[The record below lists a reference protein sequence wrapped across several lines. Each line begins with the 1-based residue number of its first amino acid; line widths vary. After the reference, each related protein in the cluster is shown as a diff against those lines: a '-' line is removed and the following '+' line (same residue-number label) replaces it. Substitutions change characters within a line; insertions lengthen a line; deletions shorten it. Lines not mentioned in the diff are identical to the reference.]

1 MKLAAQF
8 YTLREH
14 VKTASGLRTALQ
26 RVHEMGYEGV
36 QISAVEAFE
45 KEVSPEQLRDWLH
58 EYNLVCCATHRPW
71 DNLLNKTEAE
81 IKLHKTIGCTHI
93 GIGMGPKK
101 CFDGGAPAWREWL
114 KEAQHVIDAFG
125 AEGLNFCYHNHA
137 VEFEDKGGK
146 KAYDIMLTE
155 ADPRLQFIL
164 DTYWIVHAGVDCAD
178 QVSKMKNRVNV
189 VHLKDKAVVKGE
201 IRMAPV
207 GRGNLAWHK
216 ILPALDASGT
226 QWGIVEQDDCYGE
239 DPFECLRQSLA
250 YLQQTKK
257 V

>member
-1 MKLAAQF
+1 MKWAAQF
-8 YTLREH
+8 YTLRDH
-14 VKTASGLRTALQ
+14 VKTAAGLKTALQ
-26 RVHEMGYEGV
+26 RVHEMGYQGV

-71 DNLLNKTEAE
+71 DNLLNKTDEE
-81 IKLHKTIGCTHI
+81 IKLHKTIGCTHV

-114 KEAQHVIDAFG
+114 KDAHRVIEAFDK
-125 AEGLNFCYHNHA
+125 EGIKFCYHNHA
-137 VEFEDKGGK
+137 VEFEMKGGK
-146 KAYDIMLTE
+146 RGYDVLLHE
-155 ADPRLQFIL
+155 GDKRLQFIM

-178 QVSKMKNRVNV
+178 QIRQMKGRLDV
-189 VHLKDKAVVKGE
+189 VHLKDKDVVKGE

-207 GRGNLAWHK
+207 GRGNLCWNN
-216 ILPALDASGT
+216 ILPALNKAGT

-239 DPFECLRQSLA
+239 DPFECLRESLH
-250 YLQQTKK
+250 YLQGKEK